1 MSEFYVLAKGDARL
15 NILSELLHER
25 GSVLLENAELIS
37 EEYKIIY
44 VFAPNYVLKTDAL
57 EKIRSGSTV
66 YCGKADKGI
75 CEVAQKN
82 AINVFE
88 FLKDDK
94 FALSNSDFTAEATLQ
109 ILLGIIDRQLRE
121 YKIAVVGYGKCGKAI
136 SKYLY
141 DLRAKFEIVT
151 SSPTDASILANAVTY
166 KECDYRKYDI
176 ILNTA
181 PAKILTDEQLSKLKK
196 KTIIMDISSSP
207 YGLNHER
214 ARELGLNSFVYPA
227 LPSKLRARACAELM
241 LENILKSQGE
251 SYE

>member
-1 MSEFYVLAKGDARL
+1 MSGFYVLANGDARL
-15 NILSELLHER
+15 GILSELLHER

-37 EEYKIIY
+37 EEYKIVY
-44 VFAPNYVLKTDAL
+44 VFAPNYVLKADAL
-57 EKIRSGSTV
+57 NKMRNGSTV
-66 YCGKADKGI
+66 FCGKADEGIGEVATFKGI
-75 CEVAQKN
+75 SVY
-82 AINVFE
+82 E
-88 FLKDDK
+88 FLNDEK
-94 FALSNSDFTAEATLQ
+94 FSLANADFTAEATLQ
-109 ILLGIIDRQLRE
+109 ILLGIIDRQLKE
-121 YKIAVVGYGKCGKAI
+121 FKIAVVGYGKCGKAI

-141 DLRAKFEIVT
+141 DLKSKFEIVT
-151 SSPTDASILANAVTY
+151 SDPANASIFASAVKY

-176 ILNTA
+176 IINTA
-181 PAKILTDEQLSKLKK
+181 PTKILTDEQLAKLKR

-241 LENILKSQGE
+241 LDIILKSQGE